1 MEEDSTPR
9 RGVHLARPLIL
20 KAVKEAQKTRRER
33 RQGEVVRRSRV
44 KTAALTAELRLA
56 MRAIDR
62 VITPKASDGGSFT
75 LTDEELSVA
84 LSITKTRA
92 KEVKELLSLAGVL
105 EVYRFQTPPQHG
117 RAGTTALW
125 HVESKFVAGG
135 LRKSLRYSS
144 PRATC
149 GCFSDPSV
157 RAACCDSPA
166 NLGDASSSAGF
177 TASAEKLQLRDA
189 R

>member
-1 MEEDSTPR
+1 MDEDSTPR

-33 RQGEVVRRSRV
+33 RQGEVARRSRV
-44 KTAALTAELRLA
+44 KSAALTAELRLA

-75 LTDEELSVA
+75 LTDEEVAVA
-84 LSITKTRA
+84 LWITKRQA
-92 KEVKELLSLAGVL
+92 KSVKDLLSLAGIL
-105 EVYRFQTPPQHG
+105 EVYRFQTPPEQDL
-117 RAGTTALW
+117 AGTTALW
-125 HVESKFVAGG
+125 HVGSKFVAGG
-135 LRKSLRYSS
+135 LRTTLRYSS

-149 GCFSDPSV
+149 GCFSDPSL
-157 RAACCDSPA
+157 RSLCCDAPA

-177 TASAEKLQLRDA
+177 TASAEKLQLRVS